1 MTDPGE
7 PRAPETPG
15 GMLSV
20 GDVVSDRYRID
31 AVLGE
36 GGMGIV
42 YRAEHLHLHKPHAL
56 KVLLPAW
63 SSMSEVVA
71 RFEREAV
78 AAGRIESPHVAA
90 ATDFGTLPDGSFF
103 LVMEYVDGRTLRSA
117 LDEGPLEPVRAVH
130 ILRGIVSGLGVAH
143 AIGVVHRDLKPEN
156 VMLVARDGD
165 PDFVKVLDFGVARID
180 AGGGVAPAGPSQPLT
195 MVGAV
200 IGTPDYMSPEQ
211 ALGQRVD
218 ARSDLY
224 SVGVILF
231 EMLTGRCPFEGGA
244 VTVLRQHVTAELPE
258 LSPVVTASLDPR
270 IGVILRRLLAKLP
283 EDRFASTADLTA
295 ALDACTDECGP
306 APRAAAIRRTEAVEP
321 LLRYAPRGRVTAAI
335 IVVAVSLGFRR
346 HGIGPHS
353 HRRPGRLGRALGAR
367 HDGLRRVHP
376 RDDDHRARR
385 ERRQHADVDGCSD
398 GDRLGRRRRPDG
410 HLAAIAVDRARR
422 RGARHDLAAA
432 SVAMGRRLGYAT
444 LAGIAIGVL
453 ARPAPDGPGRHLHPA
468 AEPVVQ
474 VISARPAASAK
485 PRAPSPPWAR
495 RRTRAAG
502 CTRLRR
508 AGTGSPCTGGLSAPP
523 A

>member
-180 AGGGVAPAGPSQPLT
+180 AVGGVAPAGPSQPLT

-211 ALGQRVD
+211 ALGQRGD

-321 LLRYAPRGRVTAAI
+321 LLRYATRGRVTAAI
-335 IVVAVSLGFRR
+335 IVVAV
-346 HGIGPHS
+346 
-353 HRRPGRLGRALGAR
+353 
-367 HDGLRRVHP
+367 
-376 RDDDHRARR
+376 
-385 ERRQHADVDGCSD
+385 
-398 GDRLGRRRRPDG
+398 
-410 HLAAIAVDRARR
+410 LATMI
-422 RGARHDLAAA
+422 
-432 SVAMGRRLGYAT
+432 
-444 LAGIAIGVL
+444 IVL
-453 ARPAPDGPGRHLHPA
+453 AVSGGSTPTSTVAPTGTDSAGVVAPTDTSPPSPSTGPVDVAPVTTLPPPPSPWAAGSGTPPSRASPSASSQGQRRTGPGGIYIP
-468 AEPVVQ
+468 P
-474 VISARPAASAK
+474 
-485 PRAPSPPWAR
+485 PSQWFR
-495 RRTRAAG
+495 
-502 CTRLRR
+502 
-508 AGTGSPCTGGLSAPP
+508 
-523 A
+523 